1 MLSTR
6 DFQPG
11 DLVYSRYEL
20 FNDDGA
26 IPDVDAGA
34 LLVPTG
40 ARGVIVKSG
49 YAEANPEFKIYLV
62 RFEGGDKELG
72 LPIGCLGDELTQDE
86 QCANDAG
93 SSRVTSEPLAP

>member
-1 MLSTR
+1 MLSTQ

-26 IPDVDAGA
+26 IPDVAPGA

-62 RFEGGDKELG
+62 RFEGEDKELG
-72 LPIGCLGDELTQDE
+72 LPVGCLRDELTQDE
-86 QCANDAG
+86 QSATDAG
-93 SSRVTSEPLAP
+93 SSSEALAP